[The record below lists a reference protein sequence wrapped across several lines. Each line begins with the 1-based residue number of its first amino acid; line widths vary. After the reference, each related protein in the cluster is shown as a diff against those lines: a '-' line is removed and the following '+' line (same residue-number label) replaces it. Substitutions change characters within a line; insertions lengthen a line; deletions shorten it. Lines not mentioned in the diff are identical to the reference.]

1 MSKVLSSFMTR
12 QVAEGQALSYTYS
25 VIDEEGNFTKRNV
38 KGSFIVTDENLMEHI
53 NAINQYILDNKLNG
67 GE

>member
-25 VIDEEGNFTKRNV
+25 VVDEGGNFTKRNV
-38 KGSFIVTDENLMEHI
+38 KGSFLVTDEAVMAHI
-53 NAINQYILDNKLNG
+53 EAINQYIQENKLD